1 MKYLII
7 ISLVVGL
14 WGQFNKIAHT
24 NQLKADAANAF
35 DEKDYIKS
43 AKIYQDLITNYN
55 LGDEIIRLNL
65 ANSLFLANERSK
77 STIHY
82 QHLINSDNKETSST
96 AYQQL
101 GMIAALKGK
110 YDLALTNFK
119 LALKTNDLNEKARY
133 NYELIRKIRD
143 QELDLQQEQQKQ
155 NKKDNTGKSE
165 QKNSYI
171 PGSDQQQETET
182 KKLNQSSQQ
191 QTNIDNKAN
200 GNISSESLEGT
211 KESQANQKDPSN
223 KNEDKELEEDKKG
236 NKDKESL
243 KIKRLNEI
251 NISEEK
257 ARMILEMMKNDEIQY
272 IQQMKKYESNKNYKD
287 KPDW

>member
-7 ISLVVGL
+7 ISLAMGL
-14 WGQFNKIAHT
+14 WGQFNKIALT
-24 NQLKADAANAF
+24 NQLKADAAIAF
-35 DEKDYIKS
+35 DQKDYTK
-43 AKIYQDLITNYN
+43 AANIYQNLISTYN

-77 STIHY
+77 AALQY
-82 QHLINSDNKETSST
+82 QQLINSADTETKST

-119 LALKTNDLNEKARY
+119 LALKTNDKNEKARY

-143 QELDLQQEQQKQ
+143 QQLDLQQEQQQQ

-171 PGSDQQQETET
+171 PGSDQQQETIT
-182 KKLNQSSQQ
+182 KQLNRSSQQ
-191 QTNIDNKAN
+191 QTNIDDKSG
-200 GNISSESLEGT
+200 GNITSESLEGN
-211 KESQANQKDPSN
+211 KESQSNQKDPSS

-236 NKDKESL
+236 NMDKESL
-243 KIKRLNEI
+243 KMRRLNEI

-257 ARMILEMMKNDEIQY
+257 ARMILEIMKNDEIQY
-272 IQQMKKYESNKNYKD
+272 IQQMKKHESSRNYKD
-287 KPDW
+287 RPDW